1 MSRSK
6 AISAKSARCIKS
18 TFHLPFSVTTVLVD
32 VVGKIV
38 VVVVVGIVVVVVD
51 KVVVAVAVV
60 VVAVVVDVV
69 EGCISSS
76 PERHCV
82 TISPSLT
89 IPSPVLTSH
98 PPQSDLGHPT
108 YLSCSF
114 TKRPLY
120 GHLGLAVTCHDTQ
133 ILAGKGDRLNL

>member
-1 MSRSK
+1 M
-6 AISAKSARCIKS
+6 
-18 TFHLPFSVTTVLVD
+18 
-32 VVGKIV
+32 V
-38 VVVVVGIVVVVVD
+38 VVI
-51 KVVVAVAVV
+51 VV
-60 VVAVVVDVV
+60 VVAVVKVVVVVEVAVVVVVVVVDGIVVAVVRVVAVTVVAVVVV

-82 TISPSLT
+82 TMSPSLT
-89 IPSPVLTSH
+89 IPPPVLTSQ

-133 ILAGKGDRLNL
+133 ILAGKGDRVSL